1 MESFSSRALIGALLL
16 VVAVRGEVAGAEANK
31 DLEGIKR
38 RIQNEKKGLSQLQ
51 IKEGG
56 VLKSLGQIEVDLV
69 RKSKEVKSADARYSS
84 ILDSIHKTEAEVEKL
99 RGSISQ
105 REDLFRQRVAA
116 LYRWQRSGDPFWFV
130 DGPSDLSATLQRK
143 RYLEATL
150 AFDRGLIADLQS
162 QSERQE
168 VLRLRL
174 SEQKDRL
181 TAQKK
186 VLVLARAAVAEEASN
201 KKRLLAS
208 LRQEKDNRLKA
219 LREMEAAAQRLQKML
234 EDIARRAL
242 VRPKQ
247 TPIPPSTGRGLDAML
262 GQMDWPVKGPVSAP
276 FGKFKHPEFATE
288 LVRKGI
294 DIDAPFGD
302 AVRAVEKG
310 RVVFADRFTGYGRMV
325 IIDHGERY
333 YTIYAHLSEII
344 SKTGDEVRRG
354 EVLGRVGD
362 SDSLSGAKLYF
373 ELRKDGRSIDPLPW
387 LRKG

>member
-1 MESFSSRALIGALLL
+1 MESLSSRALIGALLL
-16 VVAVRGEVAGAEANK
+16 VIADRGELAGAEASK

-56 VLKSLGQIEVDLV
+56 VLKSLGKIEDDLE
-69 RKSKEVKSADARYSS
+69 RKSKEVKIADVRYSS
-84 ILDSIHKTEAEVEKL
+84 ILDAILKTEAELDKL

-105 REDLFRQRVAA
+105 RENLFRQRVVAH
-116 LYRWQRSGDPFWFV
+116 YRWQRSGNPFWFV
-130 DGPSDLSATLQRK
+130 DGPRDLSATLQRQ
-143 RYLEATL
+143 RYLEATI
-150 AFDRGLIADLQS
+150 AFDRGLIADLHSQS
-162 QSERQE
+162 QRQE
-168 VLRLRL
+168 MLRLRL
-174 SEQKDRL
+174 SEQQNRL
-181 TAQKK
+181 AAQKK
-186 VLVLARAAVAEEASN
+186 VLRLARAAVAQEAD
-201 KKRLLAS
+201 KKKTLLAS
-208 LRQEKDNRLKA
+208 LRQEKDTRLRA

-234 EDIARRAL
+234 EDIARRPL

-247 TPIPPSTGRGLDAML
+247 APVPPSTGRGLDAMV
-262 GQMDWPVKGPVSAP
+262 GQMDWPVRGPVSAP

-294 DIDAPFGD
+294 DIDAPFGE

-325 IIDHGERY
+325 IVDHGERY

-344 SKTGDEVRRG
+344 RKTGDELRRG
-354 EVLGRVGD
+354 EILGRVGD

-373 ELRKDGRSIDPLPW
+373 ELRKDGRSVDPLPW
-387 LRKG
+387 LRK

>member
-1 MESFSSRALIGALLL
+1 VESLSSRALIGALLL
-16 VVAVRGEVAGAEANK
+16 VIASRGELPGAVAGK

-51 IKEGG
+51 IKEGS
-56 VLKSLGQIEVDLV
+56 VLKSLGKIQDDLEK
-69 RKSKEVKSADARYSS
+69 KSTEVKIADAKHSS
-84 ILDSIHKTEAEVEKL
+84 TLEAIHKTETEIGKL
-99 RGSISQ
+99 RASISQ
-105 REDLFRQRVAA
+105 REDLFRQRAVA
-116 LYRWQRSGDPFWFV
+116 LYRWQRSGHPFWFA
-130 DGPSDLSATLQRK
+130 DGPSDLGAALQRQ
-143 RYLEATL
+143 RYLAATL
-150 AFDRGLIADLQS
+150 AFDRGLIADLQRQS
-162 QSERQE
+162 QRQE

-186 VLVLARAAVAEEASN
+186 VLVSARAAVVQEADK

-208 LRQEKDNRLKA
+208 LRQEKDARTRV

-234 EDIARRAL
+234 EDIARRPL
-242 VRPKQ
+242 IRPKQ
-247 TPIPPSTGRGLDAML
+247 APVLPSPGRGLDAML
-262 GQMDWPVKGPVSAP
+262 GQMDWPVRGSVSAP

-294 DIDAPFGD
+294 DIDAPLGEE
-302 AVRAVEKG
+302 VRAVEKG

-325 IIDHGERY
+325 IVDHGERY

-344 SKTGDEVRRG
+344 SKTGDELRRG
-354 EVLGRVGD
+354 EILGRVGD

-387 LRKG
+387 LRK

>member
-1 MESFSSRALIGALLL
+1 VESLSSRALIGALLL
-16 VVAVRGEVAGAEANK
+16 VLAGRGELPGAAAGK

-51 IKEGG
+51 IKEGS
-56 VLKSLGQIEVDLV
+56 VLKSLGKIEDALD
-69 RKSKEVKSADARYSS
+69 RKSKELKVADAKHSS
-84 ILDSIHKTEAEVEKL
+84 ILEAIHKTEIEVDKL
-99 RGSISQ
+99 RGSITQ
-105 REDLFRQRVAA
+105 REDLFRQRAVA
-116 LYRWQRSGDPFWFV
+116 LYRWQRSGQPVWFV
-130 DGPSDLSATLQRK
+130 DGPSDLSAALQRQ

-162 QSERQE
+162 QSQRQE

-174 SEQKDRL
+174 SEHKDRL

-186 VLVLARAAVAEEASN
+186 VLVAARAAVAQEADN

-208 LRQEKDNRLKA
+208 LRQEKDTRLRA

-234 EDIARRAL
+234 EDIARRPF

-247 TPIPPSTGRGLDAML
+247 APVPPSTGRGLDAMV
-262 GQMDWPVKGPVSAP
+262 GQMDWPVKGQVSAP
-276 FGKFKHPEFATE
+276 FGRFKHPEFATE

-294 DIDAPFGD
+294 DIDAPLGE

-325 IIDHGERY
+325 ILDHGERY

-344 SKTGDEVRRG
+344 SKTGDELRRG
-354 EVLGRVGD
+354 ETLGRVGD
-362 SDSLSGAKLYF
+362 SDSLGGAKLYF

-387 LRKG
+387 LRK

>member
-16 VVAVRGEVAGAEANK
+16 LVGVRGELAGAEASK

-38 RIQNEKKGLSQLQ
+38 RIQNERKGLSQLQ
-51 IKEGG
+51 IKEGS
-56 VLKSLGQIEVDLV
+56 VLKSLGKIEDDLE
-69 RKSKEVKSADARYSS
+69 RKSKEVKIADARHNS
-84 ILDSIHKTEAEVEKL
+84 ILGAIQKTEAEVEKL

-105 REDLFRQRVAA
+105 REDLFRQRVVA
-116 LYRWQRSGDPFWFV
+116 LYRWQRNGDPFWFI
-130 DGPSDLSATLQRK
+130 DGPSDLSVALQRK

-150 AFDRGLIADLQS
+150 AFDRGLIADLQNQS
-162 QSERQE
+162 QRQE

-174 SEQKDRL
+174 SEQKARL
-181 TAQKK
+181 TEQKK
-186 VLVLARAAVAEEASN
+186 VLVLARAAVAEEADN

-208 LRQEKDNRLKA
+208 LRQEKDTRLRA

-234 EDIARRAL
+234 EEIARRAL
-242 VRPKQ
+242 VRPRP
-247 TPIPPSTGRGLDAML
+247 TPVPPSTGRGLDAML

-294 DIDAPFGD
+294 DIDAPLGE

-310 RVVFADRFTGYGRMV
+310 RVVFADRFSGYGRMV

-344 SKTGDEVRRG
+344 SKTGDELRRG

-387 LRKG
+387 LRK

>member
-1 MESFSSRALIGALLL
+1 M
-16 VVAVRGEVAGAEANK
+16 
-31 DLEGIKR
+31 
-38 RIQNEKKGLSQLQ
+38 
-51 IKEGG
+51 
-56 VLKSLGQIEVDLV
+56 
-69 RKSKEVKSADARYSS
+69 
-84 ILDSIHKTEAEVEKL
+84 

-242 VRPKQ
+242 VRPKRSAYATLDGPRSRCHARPDGLAGKGTGERALWQ
-247 TPIPPSTGRGLDAML
+247 IQASRSLPPSWCVKASTSMRPLAKRFARWKRAGWYSPTGL
-262 GQMDWPVKGPVSAP
+262 P
-276 FGKFKHPEFATE
+276 AT
-288 LVRKGI
+288 
-294 DIDAPFGD
+294 A
-302 AVRAVEKG
+302 A
-310 RVVFADRFTGYGRMV
+310 
-325 IIDHGERY
+325 
-333 YTIYAHLSEII
+333 
-344 SKTGDEVRRG
+344 
-354 EVLGRVGD
+354 
-362 SDSLSGAKLYF
+362 
-373 ELRKDGRSIDPLPW
+373 W
-387 LRKG
+387 